1 VIVPACS
8 MTIHRHPAGAP
19 AAGSPATQRL
29 NRSVGINSLCL
40 QPLWVEWSL
49 ELDRRWRL
57 RRALTRRCQQRP
69 SPKTCEVATIRLA
82 YDRWTPG
89 HEDRVLLSAHN
100 PESNR
105 HDRARALP
113 VSGPIRPVALPSQ
126 ARLNPDGGG
135 RTLAAR
141 TRGTAHAGNS
151 HPVQLDSRRDR
162 AEDRFIAGDGHPPAK
177 RTQKE
182 GADSPGRVDFG
193 HPQSTCVGGGS
204 CVELLGSSKRAVVD
218 ANRPPSPS
226 RFQEAMRLHVRD

>member
-1 VIVPACS
+1 MSDCS
-8 MTIHRHPAGAP
+8 SLLNDDPSAPCRSP

-57 RRALTRRCQQRP
+57 RRALTRRCQQGP

-82 YDRWTPG
+82 YDHLDAGTRGSKCCYQRTTRSPT
-89 HEDRVLLSAHN
+89 D
-100 PESNR
+100 
-105 HDRARALP
+105 DRALP

-126 ARLNPDGGG
+126 ARPNQMGVAGLLQ
-135 RTLAAR
+135 RAR
-141 TRGTAHAGNS
+141 EAQRMPGNS
-151 HPVQLDSRRDR
+151 HPVQLDPRRDR

-193 HPQSTCVGGGS
+193 DPQSTCVGGGG